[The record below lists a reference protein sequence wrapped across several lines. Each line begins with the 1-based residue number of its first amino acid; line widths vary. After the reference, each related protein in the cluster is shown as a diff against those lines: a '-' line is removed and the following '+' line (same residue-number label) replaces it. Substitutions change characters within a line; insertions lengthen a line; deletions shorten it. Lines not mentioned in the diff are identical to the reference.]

1 MLAINLLPWRIELR
15 EKNKRQFIRWISS
28 LVITIVCILF
38 INREMVI
45 FLLQQKKQQVEKL
58 QQQLVTIE
66 PDIKKLLQMEQQKIQ
81 LNQVARL
88 ANQLTQQRLKTNNF
102 LNLIEQAIPNGIKIK
117 TIKWEEKQWSI
128 VGYAQ
133 LHQHIT
139 LFIRALEKRHFKQ
152 LLLQQIKAVSTVP
165 NYFYEFELVFP
176 DG

>member
-117 TIKWEEKQWSI
+117 NNKMGRKTMEYCWLCPTAPTHYF
-128 VGYAQ
+128 VYPR
-133 LHQHIT
+133 
-139 LFIRALEKRHFKQ
+139 IRKKTF
-152 LLLQQIKAVSTVP
+152 
-165 NYFYEFELVFP
+165 
-176 DG
+176 